1 MVRIIVGGLL
11 AVPVA
16 TFALIGLALATEALA
31 R

>member
-1 MVRIIVGGLL
+1 MIRIIVGGLL

-16 TFALIGLALATEALA
+16 AFALIGLALAAEALV